1 MSGAM
6 RDHLARQI
14 TAGLDGL
21 RVGNATSG
29 VAAGSHRARRH
40 AVSRSRRLL
49 LWGHGGSSTFPETL
63 RSDPEG
69 CSLPGAKLC
78 VKGT

>member
-21 RVGNATSG
+21 RVGNATS
-29 VAAGSHRARRH
+29 
-40 AVSRSRRLL
+40 VSRLALIARGGTPGPGVFVPGEMRENSPEKEPRSCQLGSRNDTR
-49 LWGHGGSSTFPETL
+49 PRQVYRE
-63 RSDPEG
+63 
-69 CSLPGAKLC
+69 
-78 VKGT
+78 

>member
-21 RVGNATSG
+21 RVGNATS
-29 VAAGSHRARRH
+29 
-40 AVSRSRRLL
+40 VSRLALIAR
-49 LWGHGGSSTFPETL
+49 GGTPCPDPGGSCC
-63 RSDPEG
+63 G
-69 CSLPGAKLC
+69 
-78 VKGT
+78 

>member
-21 RVGNATSG
+21 RVGNATS
-29 VAAGSHRARRH
+29 
-40 AVSRSRRLL
+40 VSRLALIAR
-49 LWGHGGSSTFPETL
+49 GGTPCPDPGGSCC
-63 RSDPEG
+63 G
-69 CSLPGAKLC
+69 GAEDRASSPRLYDRTRRTAHCQEQNC
-78 VKGT
+78 V

>member
-21 RVGNATSG
+21 RVGNATS
-29 VAAGSHRARRH
+29 
-40 AVSRSRRLL
+40 VSRLALIARGGTPCPGVFVPGEMRENSPGTKSAGQVIVGATI
-49 LWGHGGSSTFPETL
+49 LWVT
-63 RSDPEG
+63 R
-69 CSLPGAKLC
+69 
-78 VKGT
+78 

>member
-21 RVGNATSG
+21 RVGNATS
-29 VAAGSHRARRH
+29 VSRLALIARGGTPCP
-40 AVSRSRRLL
+40 RSRRLL
-49 LWGHGGSSTFPETL
+49 LWGHGGSSIFPETL
-63 RSDPEG
+63 RSDPED

>member
-21 RVGNATSG
+21 RVGNATS
-29 VAAGSHRARRH
+29 
-40 AVSRSRRLL
+40 VSRLALIAR
-49 LWGHGGSSTFPETL
+49 GGTDVTGGFCT
-63 RSDPEG
+63 R
-69 CSLPGAKLC
+69 
-78 VKGT
+78 